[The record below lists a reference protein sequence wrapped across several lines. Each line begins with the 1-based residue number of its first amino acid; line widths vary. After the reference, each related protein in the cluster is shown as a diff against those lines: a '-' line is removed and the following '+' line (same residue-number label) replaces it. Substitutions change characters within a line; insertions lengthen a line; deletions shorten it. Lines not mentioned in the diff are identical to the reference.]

1 MNFKRKEL
9 FPFSKFQQHNHGA
22 SCNGAVTKKLKANFD
37 GLISLCRDS
46 DGNNQHV
53 RHNPGIPGAR
63 RGGMADQ
70 SRGTANFHQ
79 V

>member
-1 MNFKRKEL
+1 MAL
-9 FPFSKFQQHNHGA
+9 F
-22 SCNGAVTKKLKANFD
+22 L
-37 GLISLCRDS
+37 LCRDS

-53 RHNPGIPGAR
+53 RHNPGIPGTR

-79 V
+79 VWYRISWYYHKKDKNISLKKWLDFCLL